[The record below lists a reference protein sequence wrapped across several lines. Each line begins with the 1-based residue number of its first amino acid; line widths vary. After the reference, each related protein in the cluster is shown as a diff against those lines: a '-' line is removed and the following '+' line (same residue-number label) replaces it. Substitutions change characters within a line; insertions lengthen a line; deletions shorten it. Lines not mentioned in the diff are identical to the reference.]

1 MRHRMAIAVLA
12 LLGLLASLYLL
23 LYKLGI
29 VGSLVCGGSGACER
43 VQNSPYALFFGVPV
57 AVYGVGGFGA
67 LLLVALVGLGERWGT
82 HPGPSRLLAGLS
94 GIGVLFAMYLT
105 YLEIAVIHDV
115 CKWCVAI
122 AVIVTAIFVVAA
134 LGARS
139 LRTAPAP

>member
-12 LLGLLASLYLL
+12 LLGLLSSAYLL

-29 VGSLVCGGSGACER
+29 VGTLMCGGSGACER
-43 VQNSPYALFFGVPV
+43 VQDSPYAQFLGLPV
-57 AVYGVGGFGA
+57 ALYGVGGFGV
-67 LLLVALVGLGERWGT
+67 LLLVALAGLGERWGT

-105 YLEIAVIHDV
+105 YLELAVIHDV

-122 AVIVTAIFVVAA
+122 AVIITAIFVVAVR
-134 LGARS
+134 GARA
-139 LRTAPAP
+139 LRTVPAP